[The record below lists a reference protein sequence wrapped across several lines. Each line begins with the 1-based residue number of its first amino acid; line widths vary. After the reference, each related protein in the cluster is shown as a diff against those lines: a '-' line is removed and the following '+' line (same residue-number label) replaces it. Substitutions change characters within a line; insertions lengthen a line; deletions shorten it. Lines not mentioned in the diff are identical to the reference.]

1 MQQKG
6 AFMRLKGKTALI
18 AGASRN
24 IGKAIAL
31 TYAREGADVI
41 VVARQHGE
49 ELKRVADEC
58 TEFGIEALPLVG
70 NVGDCE
76 EVERMTGH
84 ALGHFGKVDV
94 IVSVAAIRPH
104 KPFWEI
110 DVKEWHDVFE
120 VNLHSTFYLA
130 KALAPS
136 MMKRGAGGS
145 IVAIGGMASL
155 TAQPQRAHVI
165 ASKTGLY
172 GLIKALALE
181 LGPYGIRAN
190 LLAAGLIETERRNP
204 EWYPEGGG
212 VPHGYRTDKE
222 DGTPIGRS
230 EGSPLKRKGTMQEVA
245 NVALFLASDESS
257 FVTGDRVICA
267 GGRYM

>member
-1 MQQKG
+1 
-6 AFMRLKGKTALI
+6 MRLKGKTALI

-24 IGKAIAL
+24 IGREIAL
-31 TYAREGADVI
+31 TFAREGAELI
-41 VVARQHGE
+41 VVARQHEE
-49 ELKRVADEC
+49 ELKQVAREC
-58 TEFGIEALPLVG
+58 EALGTKALPLTADL
-70 NVGDCE
+70 GDHHA
-76 EVERMTGH
+76 VNRMVQQG
-84 ALGHFGKVDV
+84 LDHFGKVDV
-94 IVSVAAIRPH
+94 AVSVAAIRPH

-110 DVKEWHDVFE
+110 GYEEWHQVFA

-130 KALAPS
+130 KALAPA
-136 MMKRGAGGS
+136 MMKRGTGGS
-145 IVAIGGMASL
+145 FVALGGIAAL

-181 LGPYGIRAN
+181 LGPYNIRAN
-190 LLAAGLIETERRNP
+190 LIAVGLIDTERRNP

-212 VPHGYRTDKE
+212 RPLGFAGDKSDGASTGSAAGAPLGRT
-222 DGTPIGRS
+222 
-230 EGSPLKRKGTMQEVA
+230 GSPQEVA

-257 FVTGDRVICA
+257 FVTGDRIICA